1 MQINQKVYRV
11 IGVFLLFYM
20 FFVVGRTSYQSYK
33 IDKKIEGMK
42 KQVQTLEN
50 DNKQLTQDIEY
61 FKTDAYREKTARQR
75 LGLKKPDEKVIVIV
89 PSKEPEKQKEEGPEK
104 SNFIKWWDLFFGPK
118 EDQA

>member
-1 MQINQKVYRV
+1 MHVNQKIYRL
-11 IGVFLLFYM
+11 IGVILLLYM

-42 KQVQTLEN
+42 KQVQTLEDN
-50 DNKQLTQDIEY
+50 NKQLTQDIEY

-89 PSKEPEKQKEEGPEK
+89 PAKEPEKPKDEGDKK
-104 SNFIKWWDLFFGPK
+104 SNFIKWWDLFFDSE
-118 EDQA
+118 ED